1 LVAAVYLG
9 RDLERYPSS
18 SSDFDRAVW
27 SLFRS
32 DSAQKGE
39 VTSGWIGPEGKK
51 IGRKTV
57 VNGAVGSRFAHL
69 FGLGLRILQS
79 HTLVCMNKIVDCTQ
93 LYHHMGWQ
101 QEWIQVHL
109 PHCAIEAIQ
118 SITERNPGVDHAAEI
133 GAGVRIKIGR
143 RI

>member
-1 LVAAVYLG
+1 MSLDHGADLLVRISLVAAVYLG

-57 VNGAVGSRFAHL
+57 VNGAFGSRFAHL
-69 FGLGLRILQS
+69 LG
-79 HTLVCMNKIVDCTQ
+79 
-93 LYHHMGWQ
+93 
-101 QEWIQVHL
+101 
-109 PHCAIEAIQ
+109 
-118 SITERNPGVDHAAEI
+118 
-133 GAGVRIKIGR
+133 
-143 RI
+143 